1 MSGVLLAR
9 GAPHP
14 QVSSWLKATDPDWL
28 WASFSFGQVRKGIER
43 LAAGKRRIYLEE
55 WLERDLEEWFEER
68 LLRVTKGI
76 ADRWG
81 AIPAQAL
88 DRGKPLP
95 SIDGVIAAT
104 PLGVTQLNPWE
115 A

>member
-1 MSGVLLAR
+1 MLPENGELS
-9 GAPHP
+9 
-14 QVSSWLKATDPDWL
+14 LK
-28 WASFSFGQVRKGIER
+28 
-43 LAAGKRRIYLEE
+43 
-55 WLERDLEEWFEER
+55 LERDLEEWFEER

-95 SIDGVIAAT
+95 GIDGVIAAT
-104 PLGVTQLNPWE
+104 PWVSRNSILGKPDLSILRFLHHP
-115 A
+115 